1 MHEDFTGLYLSSVW
15 LSLAMLS
22 GSHARSRNRSAW
34 TWSLLTLFLGPLA
47 VLLLVTW
54 PARPAQSPRAPSTAE
69 SNPGQAR

>member
-47 VLLLVTW
+47 VLLLVT
-54 PARPAQSPRAPSTAE
+54 
-69 SNPGQAR
+69 

>member
-22 GSHARSRNRSAW
+22 GSHARSRNRAAW
-34 TWSLLTLFLGPLA
+34 TWFLLTLLLGPFA

-54 PARPAQSPRAPSTAE
+54 PARLAPPARAPSTAE
-69 SNPGQAR
+69 TDPGQAR